1 MRNCKEKMKIV
12 VDFKQNIVETL
23 GEFELKGLLKEGTLE
38 DSLDA
43 YTKPK
48 LVSLAELNDFEVK
61 KSWNKGQMVSVIS
74 EGLRESLEER
84 LSAFKGEKLAA
95 LQDVLAGEFED
106 LTSEQAELYGE
117 VVSSAV
123 RKGLLFVSSND
134 DELVFSMPAEF
145 EDKLTDAEKNDEVV
159 EEEIPKVVTESVKKT
174 PFTTRPQRRQPVQ
187 QRIVGKKVGRNDPCP
202 CGSGKKY
209 KKCCWSKDQ
218 RN

>member
-1 MRNCKEKMKIV
+1 MKIV

-145 EDKLTDAEKNDEVV
+145 EEKLTDAEKNDEVV
-159 EEEIPKVVTESVKKT
+159 EEEIPKVVTESVKTT